1 MSERIRLTISIT
13 PEVHALFS
21 RMAETGGI
29 SLGRCIGDW
38 LENTSEGAEF
48 VTNEARK
55 VRDLPRR
62 VLEDIGALSRGVDR
76 LATADAAST
85 WAPAAG
91 AGGAAAGAQGVKAPS
106 SNTGLNP
113 PPKLRRSRP

>member
-1 MSERIRLTISIT
+1 MTERIRLTISIT

-48 VTNEARK
+48 VANEARK
-55 VRDLPRR
+55 VRELPRR
-62 VLEDIGALSRGVDR
+62 VLEDIGALSRGIDR
-76 LATADAAST
+76 LAVSVARST
-85 WAPAAG
+85 WPAEG
-91 AGGAAAGAQGVKAPS
+91 TAAAGRTAGQERKAPS

-113 PPKLRRSRP
+113 PRGARRSRP